1 MANVPSPALLSTIE
15 QHEHRVLSV
24 GKSGAPLK
32 LSFAAC
38 RELDL
43 AERVL
48 TSAWL
53 YAGCLD
59 EANLR
64 QCSLIRAYLVEA
76 SFVQALLDGALL
88 GKADLRKASFRGAS
102 MKECNIVRASLSEA
116 DLQGADLT
124 KAFLGRANLAN
135 AILRNADLHKS
146 LIYLDKHRILCGR
159 DHMHHGISSA
169 FFSIIIKVSEK
180 AKSHLKPQALRV
192 CAGKTLS
199 SIFQGFVAWS
209 IQWLL
214 VLLL

>member
-76 SFVQALLDGALL
+76 SFVQALLDGALP

-102 MKECNIVRASLSEA
+102 MKECNIVR
-116 DLQGADLT
+116 
-124 KAFLGRANLAN
+124 LAGGGPDKGLPGQSQPRKRHFAECRPAQISHLPGQAQN
-135 AILRNADLHKS
+135 TLRERSYAPRDILRLFLH
-146 LIYLDKHRILCGR
+146 YHQ
-159 DHMHHGISSA
+159 
-169 FFSIIIKVSEK
+169 SI
-180 AKSHLKPQALRV
+180 
-192 CAGKTLS
+192 
-199 SIFQGFVAWS
+199 
-209 IQWLL
+209 
-214 VLLL
+214 